1 MFEIEKAYF
10 NALATYVNEINEYVK
25 SVLPDLKKEA
35 NAVKLIDAIASIPI
49 PDGILGEADKSVQTM
64 ISAMTLSELERAE
77 VEGATKISRQKY
89 ECAMNEKRLLAKH
102 VFMFSVIDEVVV

>member
-35 NAVKLIDAIASIPI
+35 NALKLIDAIASIPV
-49 PDGILGEADKSVQTM
+49 PDEILEETDKSVQTM
-64 ISAMTLSELERAE
+64 ISTMTLSELERAE
-77 VEGATKISRQKY
+77 VEETMKISRQKY

-102 VFMFSVIDEVVV
+102 VFTFSVVDKVIV

>member
-10 NALATYVNEINEYVK
+10 DALATYVNEINEYVK

-35 NAVKLIDAIASIPI
+35 NALKLIDAIASIPI
-49 PDGILGEADKSVQTM
+49 PDKILGEADKSVQTM
-64 ISAMTLSELERAE
+64 ISAMTLSKQERTE
-77 VEGATKISRQKY
+77 VEEATKISRQKY

-102 VFMFSVIDEVVV
+102 VFTFSVTDKVII